1 MRKFETD
8 VQLVKYE
15 VLKEVSKLALDG
27 TLHEKQR
34 TIQKIVDPGPKARF
48 RCCIYK
54 EREITKKRVKLA
66 MGGDKR
72 NPNIIEV
79 IGAACD
85 ECPINRFTITEACR
99 GCLAHRCTE
108 ACPVGAIYHVGQRA
122 YINQQKCVEC
132 GKCKA
137 ACPYNAVSD
146 VMRPCRRA
154 CPVEALSIDENK
166 KAVID
171 NDKCIQCGACV
182 YQCPFGAIMDKS
194 QIVDVINELKNA
206 KKNNINVYAVVA
218 PAISS
223 QFTFAKIG
231 QVISAIKKIGFH
243 DVVEAALGAD
253 LIAYHETYEF
263 AETVGEKGFLTS
275 SCCPAFVS
283 FVQKK
288 YPTLEGNIST
298 SVSPMIAVSRL
309 IKQTDKNAKV
319 VFIGPCVAKKTEARN
334 SSVAGSTDYV
344 LTFEELCAIVD
355 SMGIDIIECEE
366 DDLNNAS
373 FFGRIFARSGGLTE
387 AIKHVIEE
395 YNIKADFQ
403 PVCCDGIDE
412 CDKNLKMA
420 KVGRLEGN
428 FIEGMACTG
437 GCIGGPMSLHH
448 GHKDRKEVDKY
459 GMLAVEKGVK
469 DSLRVFNVDK
479 LDLNRSTEKK
489 SKP

>member
-8 VQLVKYE
+8 VQLVRYE
-15 VLKEVSKLALDG
+15 VLMEVSKLAIEG
-27 TLHEKQR
+27 TLQEKYR
-34 TIQKIVDPGPKARF
+34 TIPKIVNPGPKARF

-54 EREITKKRVKLA
+54 EREVTKKRVKLT

-72 NPNIIEV
+72 NSNVIEV

-99 GCLAHRCTE
+99 GCLAHRCNE

-122 YINQQKCVEC
+122 YINQQKCIEC

-154 CPVEALSIDENK
+154 CPVDALSIDENK

-194 QIVDVINELKNA
+194 QIVDVINELKSA
-206 KKNNINVYAVVA
+206 KENNINIYAVVA

-253 LIAYHETYEF
+253 LIACHETHEF
-263 AETVGEKGFLTS
+263 AETVGEKGFMTS

-288 YPTLEGNIST
+288 YPSMEGNVST

-309 IKQTDKNAKV
+309 IKQTDENAKV
-319 VFIGPCVAKKTEARN
+319 VFIGPCIAKKKEAQ
-334 SSVAGSTDYV
+334 SVELKGSTDYV
-344 LTFEELCAIVD
+344 LTFEELCA
-355 SMGIDIIECEE
+355 MIDAMNIDVEACEE
-366 DDLNNAS
+366 DELNNAS

-387 AIKHVIEE
+387 AIKHVIEQYE
-395 YNIKADFQ
+395 IEADFQ
-403 PVCCDGIDE
+403 PVCCDGADE
-412 CDKNLKMA
+412 CDKALKLA
-420 KVGRLEGN
+420 KVSKLDGN
-428 FIEGMACTG
+428 FIEGMICSG

-448 GHKDRKEVDKY
+448 GPKDKREVDKY
-459 GMLAVEKGVK
+459 GLMAKEKGVK
-469 DSLRVFNVDK
+469 DSIRLFDLEK
-479 LDLNRSTEKK
+479 LDLNRNWNKK
-489 SKP
+489 